1 MPIYEYV
8 CLDCGRKFTL
18 FKLNIVEKDED
29 RCPYCGSTNIK
40 KLVSRVRFVMSEDE
54 RLEKLADPS
63 NWSGLDENDPKSI
76 AKFMKKMGNE
86 LGEDLGPEFEEVVDR
101 LEKGESPEDIER
113 SMEGDESTGEGVGD
127 FE

>member
-1 MPIYEYV
+1 
-8 CLDCGRKFTL
+8 
-18 FKLNIVEKDED
+18 
-29 RCPYCGSTNIK
+29 
-40 KLVSRVRFVMSEDE
+40 MSEDE

-86 LGEDLGPEFEEVVDR
+86 LGEGLGPEFEEVVDR

-113 SMEGDESTGEGVGD
+113 SMEGDESAGEGTGD

>member
-29 RCPYCGSTNIK
+29 RCPHCGSTNIK

-113 SMEGDESTGEGVGD
+113 SMEGDESAGEGVGD